1 MLIIFSKHFLN
12 GISPQTTFEQL
23 SCRFLKFF
31 NILLVTVTLCH
42 FLLMT
47 LAVSVSQNKGIDLNH
62 ACVSTK
68 ISFITVRNSSC
79 GKVMFSQV
87 SVCPQ
92 GGGVHPQA
100 HIPLGR
106 HPPGRH
112 PPWADPPVQT
122 LPLGR
127 HASHGRQTHPS
138 GQTSPGQTPHWADAR
153 PLTGRHSPGQTP
165 PWADT
170 LPWADT
176 PPPEM
181 ATAADGMHPTGMHSC

>member
-1 MLIIFSKHFLN
+1 
-12 GISPQTTFEQL
+12 
-23 SCRFLKFF
+23 
-31 NILLVTVTLCH
+31 
-42 FLLMT
+42 MT
-47 LAVSVSQNKGIDLNH
+47 LAVSVSQNMGIDLNH

-79 GKVMFSQV
+79 EKVMFSQV

-106 HPPGRH
+106 HPQADTPPGRPTCADT
-112 PPWADPPVQT
+112 PPGQTCLPRQADTPLWADIPRADT
-122 LPLGR
+122 PLGR
-127 HASHGRQTHPS
+127 CPPPDRQ
-138 GQTSPGQTPHWADAR
+138 A
-153 PLTGRHSPGQTP
+153 
-165 PWADT
+165 

-176 PPPEM
+176 PLGRYPPLGRHPSEM